1 MATGCANAQP
11 GNEGRNKET
20 SMKMLLAGASAI
32 AVAVLAVSGF
42 GSGAKAAPAQKSEY
56 CSMAFASNNG
66 YAARESWA
74 DYYHCW
80 DSSAPSARPA
90 PASHVNSGPPKSE
103 FCAMAP
109 ASNNGYAAR
118 ESWADYYHC
127 WN

>member
-1 MATGCANAQP
+1 
-11 GNEGRNKET
+11 
-20 SMKMLLAGASAI
+20 MKVLLTGASAI
-32 AVAVLAVSGF
+32 AVAILAVSGF
-42 GSGAKAAPAQKSEY
+42 AGGANAATQKSEY

-80 DSSAPSARPA
+80 NCPSQQTAQVARPA
-90 PASHVNSGPPKSE
+90 RIGHVSPAQEKSP
-103 FCAMAP
+103 FCSLAP
-109 ASNNGYAAR
+109 ASNNGYAGR

>member
-1 MATGCANAQP
+1 
-11 GNEGRNKET
+11 
-20 SMKMLLAGASAI
+20 MKVLLTGASVIAI
-32 AVAVLAVSGF
+32 AVLAVSGF
-42 GSGAKAAPAQKSEY
+42 AGGAKAATQKSEY

-80 DSSAPSARPA
+80 NGPAQQTAQVVRPERTRHA
-90 PASHVNSGPPKSE
+90 TASEKSP

-109 ASNNGYAAR
+109 ASNNGYAGR